1 MHLSHAFIIGHVWL
15 LFLIIHSI
23 TRMPGMKGQKE
34 W

>member
-1 MHLSHAFIIGHVWL
+1 MHLSHTLIIGHVRL

-23 TRMPGMKGQKE
+23 THMLGMKDQKG